1 MVPGE
6 KAVVARPIP
15 AGWVRLLAGET
26 SQPYYLK
33 LQTFLARERRRHV
46 VLPPER
52 DVFAALELTPF
63 NRVNV
68 VLLGQDPYPTPGQ
81 AHGLC
86 FSVKPGVAPP
96 PSLVNIFKELAHDV
110 GCRVPNNGY
119 LVPWARQGILM
130 LNTVL
135 TVRAH
140 EPGSHR
146 SMGWETFTDVIIRA
160 VGATPDPVVF
170 VLWGQDAQRKTALID
185 TARHVII
192 EGAHPSPMSATR
204 GFFGSRP
211 FSKVNTALRAAGK
224 PPIDWQLPDVPQG
237 RRLRV

>member
-1 MVPGE
+1 
-6 KAVVARPIP
+6 VARPIP

-86 FSVKPGVAPP
+86 SSVKPGIVPP
-96 PSLVNIFKELAHDV
+96 PSLANIFKELADDL
-110 GCRVPNNGY
+110 GCRIPNNGL

-146 SMGWETFTDVIIRA
+146 HRGWEAFTDSAIRA
-160 VGATPDPVVF
+160 VNARRSPVVF
-170 VLWGQDAQRKTALID
+170 VLWGRDAQSKKTLID
-185 TARHVII
+185 RTRHVVM
-192 EGAHPSPMSATR
+192 GNSHR
-204 GFFGSRP
+204 LRP
-211 FSKVNTALRAAGK
+211 AASKRRT
-224 PPIDWQLPDVPQG
+224 G
-237 RRLRV
+237 RRGKSGMP

>member
-1 MVPGE
+1 MPQGVTT
-6 KAVVARPIP
+6 VARPIP

-33 LQTFLARERRRHV
+33 LQTFLGRERRRHV

-52 DVFAALELTPF
+52 DVFAALELTSF

-86 FSVKPGVAPP
+86 FSVKPGIAPP
-96 PSLVNIFKELAHDV
+96 PSLANIFKELADDL
-110 GCRVPNNGY
+110 GCRIPNNGF

-146 SMGWETFTDVIIRA
+146 RRGWEIFTDSAIRA
-160 VGATPDPVVF
+160 VNARRSPVVF
-170 VLWGQDAQRKTALID
+170 VLWGRDAQGKEALID
-185 TARHVII
+185 GTRHVII
-192 EGAHPSPMSATR
+192 EGAHPSPMSAAG

-211 FSKVNTALRAAGK
+211 FSKVNAALRAAGK
-224 PPIDWQLPDVPQG
+224 PPIDWQLPDVPRG
-237 RRLRV
+237 RRPRA

>member
-1 MVPGE
+1 M
-6 KAVVARPIP
+6 ARPIP

-26 SQPYYLK
+26 SKPYYLK
-33 LQTFLARERRRHV
+33 LQTFLGRQRRRHI

-52 DVFAALELTPF
+52 DVFAALALTPF

-86 FSVKPGVAPP
+86 FSVTPGIAPP
-96 PSLVNIFKELAHDV
+96 PSLANIFRELADDL
-110 GCRVPNNGY
+110 GCRIPNNGS

-146 SMGWETFTDVIIRA
+146 HRGWEVFTDSAIRA
-160 VGATPDPVVF
+160 VNARRSPVVF
-170 VLWGQDAQRKTALID
+170 VLWGRDAQSKKALID
-185 TARHVII
+185 GAGHAII

-211 FSKVNTALRAAGK
+211 FSKVNAALRAAGK
-224 PPIDWQLPDVPQG
+224 SPIDWQLPDVPPG
-237 RRLRV
+237 RRRSA

>member
-1 MVPGE
+1 M
-6 KAVVARPIP
+6 ARPIP
-15 AGWVRLLAGET
+15 AGWVRLLVSET
-26 SQPYYLK
+26 AQPYYQK
-33 LQTFLARERRRHV
+33 LQIFLARERRRHV

-86 FSVKPGVAPP
+86 FSVKPGIAPP
-96 PSLVNIFKELAHDV
+96 PSLANIFGELADDL
-110 GCRVPNNGY
+110 GCRIPNNGV

-146 SMGWETFTDVIIRA
+146 HRGWEVFTDGAIRA
-160 VGATPDPVVF
+160 VNARRSPVVF
-170 VLWGQDAQRKTALID
+170 VLWGRDAQSKKTLID
-185 TARHVII
+185 RTRHVVI
-192 EGAHPSPMSATR
+192 EGAHPSPMSAAR

-211 FSKVNTALRAAGK
+211 FSKVNAALRAAGK

-237 RRLRV
+237 RRPRA